1 MPKGSLPSYPSK
13 LQTRVTYPN
22 PNKQFW
28 MHIPTM
34 LVLIEEICIQ
44 TRLQR
49 FIHSLPHLQWCCN
62 QVQFCQILTWFLH
75 LMAPP
80 LLVHLGQWLPRL
92 PNSST
97 HSHLSIPVFM
107 RIIYYVQKT
116 NSHFSPIV
124 HVTIC
129 HTNNPKIQKQLL
141 ISQWCALKLT
151 WHGINRWG
159 NSNTNLKRQKRK
171 KW

>member
-1 MPKGSLPSYPSK
+1 
-13 LQTRVTYPN
+13 
-22 PNKQFW
+22 
-28 MHIPTM
+28 
-34 LVLIEEICIQ
+34 
-44 TRLQR
+44 
-49 FIHSLPHLQWCCN
+49 
-62 QVQFCQILTWFLH
+62 
-75 LMAPP
+75 MAPP
-80 LLVHLGQWLPRL
+80 LLAHLRQQLPRL

-97 HSHLSIPVFM
+97 YSHLSIPVFM
-107 RIIYYVQKT
+107 CIAYYVQKKT

-124 HVTIC
+124 HVTLC

-171 KW
+171 TIGSTSWSCTSPHVPPFTLTTSQVSTKFCKSCHSISLTAWCSEPLNPASWHTC